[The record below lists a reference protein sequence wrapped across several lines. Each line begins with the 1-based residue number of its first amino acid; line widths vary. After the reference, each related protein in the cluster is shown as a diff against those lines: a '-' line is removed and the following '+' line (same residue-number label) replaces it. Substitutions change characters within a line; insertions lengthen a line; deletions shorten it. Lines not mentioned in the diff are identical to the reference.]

1 MIFWEYKMKLMKE
14 LLESLR
20 VTHAEPGI
28 GDPEEG
34 WCLVMAN
41 KKVTGNIHREK
52 SNALSQ
58 QKLVP
63 VATEIKWGK
72 RATDGSNEYVATRA
86 VNPTE
91 EVNESSQ
98 ALQYHVVSKLDGR
111 VLASYATKQEA
122 EKNAHGN
129 PVLAGD
135 LETIGDVKFVREYQ
149 KTPATEAFGD
159 PLTGYHIV
167 YKNSG
172 NVVHGTPSF
181 EKQDDAQKYL
191 MQKMF
196 ANHHLYKVVHTAKI
210 GVVDSK

>member
-20 VTHAEPGI
+20 VAEKHDPVEFKV
-28 GDPEEG
+28 GDMVKITRSG
-34 WCLVMAN
+34 
-41 KKVTGNIHREK
+41 KTGKVTAVKHGMVTVQLPGQTALTPGHEGDTMVHEPHELEK
-52 SNALSQ
+52 L
-58 QKLVP
+58 
-63 VATEIKWGK
+63 
-72 RATDGSNEYVATRA
+72 
-86 VNPTE
+86 E
-91 EVNESSQ
+91 EASQ

>member
-1 MIFWEYKMKLMKE
+1 MKE

-20 VTHAEPGI
+20 VAEKTHVAEGT

-34 WCLVMAN
+34 WCVIGDYDKVVAGPFLHKSDAKEWL
-41 KKVTGNIHREK
+41 KKNWQYSDNTPIR
-52 SNALSQ
+52 
-58 QKLVP
+58 
-63 VATEIKWGK
+63 WGK
-72 RATDGSNEYVATRA
+72 RAADDSNEYVATRA

-91 EVNESSQ
+91 EVNEASQ

-196 ANHHLYKVVHTAKI
+196 ANHHLYKVV
-210 GVVDSK
+210 DSK

>member
-1 MIFWEYKMKLMKE
+1 MKLMKE

-20 VTHAEPGI
+20 VAEKRDQDEFEVGDMVTIKNAKKYDSLASADEVPGVVDFI
-28 GDPEEG
+28 RPDGR
-34 WCLVMAN
+34 VAV
-41 KKVTGNIHREK
+41 KVTTGDAQGQMNVHPKDLAKDLAE
-52 SNALSQ
+52 A
-58 QKLVP
+58 
-63 VATEIKWGK
+63 
-72 RATDGSNEYVATRA
+72 
-86 VNPTE
+86 
-91 EVNESSQ
+91 SQ